1 MSLMQSF
8 KRIGPGSLLILL
20 LVLFCSVF
28 TLSSVKVSAQT
39 ASSADQIV
47 TLKTGFNF
55 VSFTVTPPAT
65 PAELILKNSNI
76 EDIYLYSA
84 AAGSFLSVSEGSLST
99 LAIGK
104 GYIIKSKADTS
115 ITINGPPAAAIG
127 DITLKKGFNLL
138 GFSKLSSSGGVDAF
152 TKLMNS
158 SSAIAGVYKWSP
170 AAGSFLQVVR
180 DYEGNITMLDGSDPT
195 LKPGEAYFVNVTE
208 DTKINY
214 DDGVKLTKF
223 FAGLYTDPNSDTVA
237 AGGTYDLNKVKVY
250 AVYSDGSTV
259 EVTSAAVFVP
269 NIGTLSGKT
278 YTAPKYTTTAVFA
291 VSYTDTAS
299 GVKREGYF
307 TLAVTSSGGTPVKTT
322 SYRCTYKLASNAKV
336 IDEETVVT
344 ASVTATQVVLNV
356 SGPSDAPKSG
366 DVIIGYYGDG
376 YLRKVTAV
384 STQGSQAFVTT
395 AKANLEDAFETLDY
409 SYKGKLSTIH
419 ATSTA
424 ALGSVEAGAVARFLS
439 SKTVMPAPEP
449 DRSIISKD
457 KLKKILDNVNLS
469 VTLTK
474 AEISF
479 DPIVE
484 YDIEI
489 GWFKLKRFLFAVGGS
504 LNCGI
509 EFQID
514 VAVAT
519 DLPLK
524 SELEIFHSKPYVF
537 GVGPVPCSFEWD
549 INCGVDAS
557 ASVTG
562 SYRYSNDWTFAVR
575 VGAEYD
581 GTAWKKFNDIKRTSS
596 ARDDYELKGSVE
608 IKPYLSVGFALK
620 VCGVAG
626 PKVYLEVFLSY
637 LAELTTAALN
647 KVDITVSAG
656 VGAQVSFVLEILSWT
671 IAEFK
676 TELFSYSWEIY
687 KRSIDFYV
695 AAPVI
700 SPAGGSYSEDQT
712 VTITCETQDAQIRY
726 TIDGSEPSPAVGLAY
741 SSPVKVSKSMTI
753 KAIAFKSINRYSQVA
768 MADFAIRDILIPSG
782 TPDTVFSFSE
792 IRLCP
797 QHYLEYDDCTEK
809 ESFASVI
816 VMDYDR
822 ATMKPAPSGVSVPS
836 ICKIND
842 KTLTVVWVQ
851 MHNNAVVE
859 AIRIPSGVKYAN
871 LSDNPVLKKVILPS
885 SIDNFS
891 FCSPSPSAGCPQLYD
906 LTFSWPSS
914 LTELNHTHFK
924 GCKSLSSLE
933 LPSGLKKIGE
943 SAFEGSGMAK
953 LVIPESVTTID
964 KYAFQQMP
972 KLEEITLPS
981 NITIIPDRAFFYC
994 KSLAKINMDNIVEI
1008 KYNAFYGCD
1017 NLKKVTFGT
1026 GMKRMDQAFSGD
1038 LIDPP
1043 YEYYF
1048 PGDAP
1053 EQIGSFPYN
1062 SKIYY
1067 KASANGWPELI
1078 KKFEGYSLYFIQY

>member
-1 MSLMQSF
+1 MLQPAKIF
-8 KRIGPGSLLILL
+8 AQD
-20 LVLFCSVF
+20 
-28 TLSSVKVSAQT
+28 SSSI
-39 ASSADQIV
+39 DQIIS
-47 TLKTGFNF
+47 LKSGFNF

-65 PAELILKNSNI
+65 PSELISKNSNI

-84 AAGSFLSVSEGSLST
+84 AAGSFLSVSEGSLTS

-115 ITINGPPAAAIG
+115 ITINGPPAATIG

-138 GFSKLSSSGGVDAF
+138 GFSKLSSSSAVNAF

-180 DYEGNITMLDGSDPT
+180 DYEGNITMLDGSDPS

-223 FAGLYTDPNSDTVA
+223 FSGLYTDPNSDTVA
-237 AGGTYDLNKVKVY
+237 ASGTYDLNKVKVY

-259 EVTSAAVFVP
+259 EVTTAAVFVP
-269 NIGTLSGKT
+269 NIGKISGKT
-278 YTAPKYTTTAVFA
+278 YTAPKYTTTAVFT

-299 GVKREGYF
+299 GVTREGYF
-307 TLAVTSSGGTPVKTT
+307 TLAVTSSGSTPIKTT
-322 SYRCTYKLASNAKV
+322 SYKCTYKLAPNAKV

-344 ASVTATQVVLNV
+344 TGVTATQVVLSVV
-356 SGPSDAPKSG
+356 SESDAPKSG

-384 STQGSQAFVTT
+384 SMQGSQAFVTT
-395 AKANLEDAFETLDY
+395 AKANLEDAFEALDY

-424 ALGSVEAGAVARFLS
+424 APGSVEAFAVARFLS

-524 SELEIFHSKPYVF
+524 SELEIFHSQPYVF

-549 INCGVDAS
+549 INCGVEAS

-581 GTAWKKFNDIKRTSS
+581 GTAWKKFNDIRRTSS
-596 ARDDYELKGSVE
+596 AKDDYELKGSVE

-637 LAELTTAALN
+637 LAELTTVALN

-656 VGAQVSFVLEILSWT
+656 AGAQVSFVLEILSWT

-676 TELFSYSWEIY
+676 TELFSFSWEIY

-726 TIDGSEPSPAVGLAY
+726 TIDGSEPSPSAGLVY

-753 KAIAFKSINRYSQVA
+753 KAIAFKSINRYSLVTS
-768 MADFAIRDILIPSG
+768 ADFAIRDILIPSG
-782 TPDTVFSFSE
+782 TLDTVFSFSE
-792 IRLCP
+792 KWVCP
-797 QHYLEYDDCTEK
+797 QHYLEYCEECTEK
-809 ESFASVI
+809 EPFASVI

-822 ATMKPAPSGVSVPS
+822 ATMKPAPSGISVPS
-836 ICKIND
+836 TCKIND
-842 KTLTVVWVQ
+842 KTLKVIWVQ
-851 MHNNAVVE
+851 MSQNKVVE
-859 AIRIPSGVKYAN
+859 AISVSSGVKYAN
-871 LSDNPVLKKVILPS
+871 LADNPVLKKVILPS

-906 LTFSWPSS
+906 LTLSWPAS
-914 LTELNHTHFK
+914 LKELNHTHFK
-924 GCKSLSSLE
+924 GCRSLSSLE
-933 LPSGLKKIGE
+933 LPSGLKKIEPRAFE
-943 SAFEGSGMAK
+943 SAGMVK
-953 LVIPESVTTID
+953 LVIPESVESIGEE
-964 KYAFQQMP
+964 AFKSMP
-972 KLEEITLPS
+972 KLEEVTLPA
-981 NITIIPDRAFFYC
+981 NITVIPLRAFYYC
-994 KSLAKINMDNIVEI
+994 KSLAKINVDNIVEI
-1008 KYNAFYGCD
+1008 KGSAFNGCD
-1017 NLKKVTFGT
+1017 NLKKVIFGT
-1026 GMKRMDQAFSGD
+1026 GIKRMDSAFDGD

-1078 KKFEGYSLYFIQY
+1078 KKFESSSYSFVQY